1 MDKALMLWIA
11 SKAADKG
18 WDKEKLYYSDDMH
31 GQEQLTDDVWEYVIE
46 YRKIGS
52 VQFNIKYKEFKL
64 F

>member
-18 WDKEKLYYSDDMH
+18 WDLETLEYSDDMSDNRNFT
-31 GQEQLTDDVWEYVIE
+31 EDVWEYVEE
-46 YRKIGS
+46 YKEIGS
-52 VQFNIKYKEFKL
+52 VQFNQKYKEFKL